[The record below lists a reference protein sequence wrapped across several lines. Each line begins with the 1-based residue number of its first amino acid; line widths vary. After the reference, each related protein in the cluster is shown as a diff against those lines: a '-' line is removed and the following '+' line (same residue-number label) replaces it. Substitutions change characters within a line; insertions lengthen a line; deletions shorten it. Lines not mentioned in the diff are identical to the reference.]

1 MDISLLLDHSE
12 FFRDFPDAGKTALAA
27 ICVPRTFAK
36 REMLFC
42 EGDRGQAMF
51 ICASGN
57 IQVFKS
63 GDSGKETVIKVIGPG
78 EIFGEVILFEQ
89 DTYPASAVALK
100 KSLVYA
106 IRKRQFSDLLNDQRF
121 RNDFISMLMRKQR
134 YLTSRIHDLST
145 LDVEERFVRFLEE
158 HYGRRQEYRILIP
171 KKDIAL
177 AIGTTSET
185 LSRILARMTKKRI
198 LAVNKDRIL
207 MRDRFWDE
215 RHSPT

>member
-12 FFRDFPDAGKTALAA
+12 FFRDFPDASKTALAA

-42 EGDRGQAMF
+42 EGDRGQSMF

-57 IQVFKS
+57 IQIFKS
-63 GDSGKETVIKVIGPG
+63 GENGRETVIKVIGPG
-78 EIFGEVILFEQ
+78 EIFAEVILFEQ
-89 DTYPASAVALK
+89 DTYPASAIALK

-106 IRKRQFSDLLNDQRF
+106 IQKLQFSSLLNDQRF
-121 RNDFISMLMRKQR
+121 RNDFISMLMGKQR
-134 YLTSRIHDLST
+134 YLIGKIHDLVS

-158 HYGRRQEYRILIP
+158 QYGRRQEYRILIP

-185 LSRILARMTKKRI
+185 LSRILARMAKERI
-198 LAVNKDRIL
+198 LTVKKDKL
-207 MRDRFWDE
+207 LLKDGFWG
-215 RHSPT
+215 